1 MLILNFINKHKWIK
15 KGKIMSTEQLVGQ
28 TDEAHFDEQVLKSST
43 PTLVDF
49 WAPWC
54 GPCKMI
60 APILD
65 EIAPDFSGKVNFVKV
80 NVDDNP
86 NLAAKYGIRGIP
98 SLLIIKN
105 GEVADAHVGGVSQ
118 EQLKDFINKNI

>member
-1 MLILNFINKHKWIK
+1 MEN
-15 KGKIMSTEQLVGQ
+15 EQLVKN
-28 TDEAHFDEQVLKSST
+28 TDESSFENQVLKSTT

-54 GPCKMI
+54 GPCKVI
-60 APILD
+60 SPILD
-65 EIAPDFSGKVNFVKV
+65 ELAPEFSEKVNFVKV

-98 SLLIIKN
+98 SLLLIKD
-105 GEVADAHVGGVSQ
+105 GEVKDSSVGGVSQ
-118 EQLKDFINKNI
+118 EQIKEFINKNI

>member
-1 MLILNFINKHKWIK
+1 M
-15 KGKIMSTEQLVGQ
+15 TQDQ
-28 TDEAHFDEQVLKSST
+28 TSAVQPVNEADFEEQVLKSST
-43 PTLVDF
+43 PSLLDF

-65 EIAPDFSGKVNFVKV
+65 ELAPEFAGKVKFFKI

-98 SLLIIKN
+98 SLLIIKD
-105 GEVADAHVGGVSQ
+105 GEVADASVGGVSA
-118 EQLKDFINKNI
+118 EQLKDFINKNT

>member
-1 MLILNFINKHKWIK
+1 
-15 KGKIMSTEQLVGQ
+15 MSTESLVGQ
-28 TDEAHFDEQVLKSST
+28 TDEANFDEQVLKSST

-60 APILD
+60 SPIL
-65 EIAPDFSGKVNFVKV
+65 EELAPEFSEKVSFVKV

-98 SLLIIKN
+98 SLLIIKD
-105 GEVADAHVGGVSQ
+105 GEVVDAHVGGVSQ
-118 EQLKDFINKNI
+118 EQLKDFINKNV

>member
-1 MLILNFINKHKWIK
+1 M
-15 KGKIMSTEQLVGQ
+15 TEEQ
-28 TDEAHFDEQVLKSST
+28 TSAVQPVNEADFEAQVLKSDTAS
-43 PTLVDF
+43 LIDF

-60 APILD
+60 VPILD
-65 EIAPDFSGKVNFVKV
+65 ELAPEFAGKVKFYKV

-98 SLLIIKN
+98 SLLIIKD
-105 GEVADAHVGGVSQ
+105 GEVVDASVGGVSQ
-118 EQLKDFINKNI
+118 EQLKDFINKNS